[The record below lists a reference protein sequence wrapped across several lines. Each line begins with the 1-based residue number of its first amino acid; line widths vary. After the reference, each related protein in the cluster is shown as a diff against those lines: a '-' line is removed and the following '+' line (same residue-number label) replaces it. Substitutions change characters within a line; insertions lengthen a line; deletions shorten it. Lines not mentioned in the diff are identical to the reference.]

1 MGRTSFCARIL
12 RLYERKEPWC
22 ARGARTF
29 AGAAKTNVPAA
40 AKVMLVESP
49 AKAKKIQEFLGGQCR
64 VLASYGHVRDLP
76 AKAGSVD
83 PSNGFG
89 MRWEALQHAEKHV
102 RTLEEVMRGEG
113 SVELLLAT
121 DPDREGEAI
130 SWHVLG
136 LLKER
141 GVIATNVQRITFTE
155 ITKEAVLGAMDAP
168 RDIDE
173 NLVRAYLA
181 RRAVDYLLGFHLS
194 PILWRKLPGA
204 SSAGRVQSVALRM
217 ICEREDEIDGFKQSM
232 YWTVHGVIRL
242 PDGSTVRADVGG
254 AGGTAFS
261 TLEDAERVSA
271 AIHGA
276 GALSVEKVA
285 AKRTSRQPQPPF
297 TTSTMHQEANT
308 RLGFGAS
315 KTMQLAQELYEGG
328 IITYMRTDSF
338 SMSPGAVEC
347 IRDVIR
353 TKFGEPFVPPAP
365 KVFTRRK
372 AVNAQEAHE
381 AVRPTDPSLAPQAVA
396 YRGYGPAA
404 VKLYELI
411 RDRAL
416 ASQSEN
422 AASDSVA
429 VVFACGNAESRVEL
443 RATGSKIAFSG
454 YLEVLGRDEDPSGV
468 AVTDYEALSK
478 LEEGQTVTVSSS
490 HAEEHTTKAPPRFTE
505 GSLIKAMEE
514 HGIGRP
520 STYAPTLKLLYAR
533 NYVKSSKKRLHAE
546 PIGRILTSFLKLY
559 APEYVDYSYTS
570 TLEGDFDRIS
580 HGDQD
585 WMDVM
590 QEFWAHF
597 EEKTKHLS
605 ELSGTEVLDA
615 LNEDMATY
623 LFRRMAD
630 GVTTGAAGGLDG
642 EANATLG
649 TSTVDSK
656 DPTDTNRGRTCPS
669 CQAPL
674 SLKLSHKGGPFIGC
688 SQYPTCSYTRP
699 LPSGDDDFVPTMAE
713 DIGNAFKSMNV
724 AEQYGMR
731 GPVRLLG
738 TQPGSDAMIFVR
750 QGPYGPYIQVGLDK
764 DPGMKRVP
772 LPKDSKP
779 RSLTLKYALSMLELP
794 RTLGD
799 HPDTGAPVE
808 VRNGKF
814 GPFILHGS
822 RMRSIPKTLDP
833 LDLSLDEALNLLQ
846 LSSENKKFPSVSK
859 NSARSGGKDAPVKK
873 RAGGRDAPPTPSDTA
888 NAVRDGTRVTAD
900 TANAVGV
907 PRARSA
913 YQFFLKDYLSKE
925 KMKNGKE
932 KMKIMGQTWKALP
945 DSERGT
951 FQSMAEEDALRVRIQ
966 EAGIIEPNLE
976 AWEAL
981 DSEAKR
987 ALGSQLASE
996 GSAPGRALSG
1006 KSRPTSAYTLF
1017 MQDVSEQIKR
1027 EKLTGVETTNRGSF
1041 MTLVAKKWRDL
1052 SDEERAKYEFP
1063 DRK

>member
-1 MGRTSFCARIL
+1 MVQYARACSGTFRAL
-12 RLYERKEPWC
+12 R
-22 ARGARTF
+22 AFRTF
-29 AGAAKTNVPAA
+29 ASGATSPGFPAGR
-40 AKVMLVESP
+40 VMLVESP
-49 AKAKKIQEFLGGQCR
+49 AKAKKIQEFLGEQCR

-76 AKAGSVD
+76 PKTGSVD
-83 PSNGFG
+83 PSGGFE
-89 MRWEALQHAEKHV
+89 MRWEALQHAHKHV
-102 RTLEEVMRGEG
+102 RALEDVMRGDA
-113 SVELLLAT
+113 STELLLAT

-130 SWHVLG
+130 SWHVLA

-141 GVIATNVQRITFTE
+141 GIVAGNVRRVTFTE
-155 ITKEAVLGAMDAP
+155 ITKEAVLGAMNAP
-168 RDIDE
+168 REIDE

-217 ICEREDEIDGFKQSM
+217 ICEREDEIDGFAQRV

-261 TLEDAERVSA
+261 TVEEAERVKA
-271 AIHGA
+271 AIEGA
-276 GALSVEKVA
+276 GSLTVEKIV
-285 AKRTSRQPQPPF
+285 AKRTSRQPQAPF
-297 TTSTMHQEANT
+297 TTSTMQQEANT
-308 RLGFGAS
+308 KLGFGAS

-328 IITYMRTDSF
+328 MITYMRTDSY
-338 SMSPGAVEC
+338 SMAPGAVES

-353 TKFGEPFVPPAP
+353 TKFGQEFVPHSP
-365 KVFTRRK
+365 KVFTRKK

-381 AVRPTDPSLAPQAVA
+381 AVRPTDPSLGPQAVS

-416 ASQSEN
+416 ASQAANS
-422 AASDSVA
+422 ASDAVA
-429 VVFACGNAESRVEL
+429 VTFASSSGEDRVEV
-443 RATGSKIAFSG
+443 RATGSKVAFAG
-454 YLEVLGRDEDPSGV
+454 YLGVLGREEDPSSEV
-468 AVTDYEALSK
+468 VSNYEALSK
-478 LEEGQTVTVSSS
+478 LEEGQKVTVGSS
-490 HAEEHTTKAPPRFTE
+490 HAEEHTTNPPPRYTE
-505 GSLIKAMEE
+505 GTLIKAMEE

-520 STYAPTLKLLYAR
+520 STYAPTLKLLFAR
-533 NYVKSSKKRLHAE
+533 NYVKSSKKRLQPE
-546 PIGRILTSFLKLY
+546 PIGRILASFLKLY

-585 WMDVM
+585 WIKVM
-590 QEFWAHF
+590 QQFWEPF
-597 EEKTKHLS
+597 EQKTKTLS
-605 ELSGTEVLDA
+605 ELSGTEVLNA
-615 LNEDMATY
+615 LNEDLAPY
-623 LFRRMAD
+623 LFRSPP
-630 GVTTGAAGGLDG
+630 GSLGETKGASDASDAS
-642 EANATLG
+642 EA
-649 TSTVDSK
+649 STVLDVRDS
-656 DPTDTNRGRTCPS
+656 TEASRQRTCPS
-669 CQAPL
+669 CGAPL

-688 SQYPTCSYTRP
+688 SQYPVCDYTRP
-699 LPSGDDDFVPTMAE
+699 LPTGDDEFVPTMAE
-713 DIGNAFKSMNV
+713 DIGNTFKSMNV

-738 TQPGSDAMIFVR
+738 TQPGSEALIFVR

-794 RTLGD
+794 RTLGE

-822 RMRSIPKTLDP
+822 HMRSIPKTLDP

-846 LSSENKKFPSVSK
+846 LSSENKRFPSIS
-859 NSARSGGKDAPVKK
+859 NQIAQDGARGTLTARV
-873 RAGGRDAPPTPSDTA
+873 RAGGRGAPTPADANDPASDEA
-888 NAVRDGTRVTAD
+888 SVGARVTS
-900 TANAVGV
+900 ANVIGV
-907 PRARSA
+907 PRSRSA

-945 DSERGT
+945 DSERST
-951 FQSMAEEDALRVRIQ
+951 FQAMADDDTLRVRIQ
-966 EAGIIEPNLE
+966 QAGIIEPNLE

-981 DSEAKR
+981 GDDAKR
-987 ALGSQLASE
+987 ALKGQFASE
-996 GSAPGRALSG
+996 ATNPGSAPSG
-1006 KSRPTSAYTLF
+1006 KSKSTSAYTMF
-1017 MQDVSEQIKR
+1017 MQDVSKQIKR
-1027 EKLTGVETTNRGSF
+1027 EKVGGEEANRGSF
-1041 MTLVAKKWRDL
+1041 MTLVAKRWRDL
-1052 SDEERAKYEFP
+1052 SDEERAKYEAP
-1063 DRK
+1063 DGK

>member
-1 MGRTSFCARIL
+1 MGRTSFCARVL
-12 RLYERKEPWC
+12 RLYERKEMWY
-22 ARGARTF
+22 ARACFRTF
-29 AGAAKTNVPAA
+29 ASGAKSPNFPAG
-40 AKVMLVESP
+40 KVMLVESP
-49 AKAKKIQEFLGGQCR
+49 AKAKKIQEFLGDQCR

-76 AKAGSVD
+76 PKAGSVD
-83 PSNGFG
+83 PSTGFE
-89 MRWEALQHAEKHV
+89 MRWEALQHADKHM
-102 RTLEEVMRGEG
+102 RALEEVMQGG
-113 SVELLLAT
+113 ASVELLLAT

-130 SWHVLG
+130 SWHVLA

-141 GVIATNVQRITFTE
+141 GVVASNVQRITFTE
-155 ITKEAVLGAMDAP
+155 ITKEAVLGAMSAP
-168 RDIDE
+168 REINE
-173 NLVRAYLA
+173 HLVQAYLA

-217 ICEREDEIDGFKQSM
+217 ICEREDEIDGFDRRM
-232 YWTVHGVIRL
+232 YWTVHGVVRL

-254 AGGTAFS
+254 EGDTSFS
-261 TLEDAERVSA
+261 TLEEAKRVKA
-271 AIHGA
+271 AIEGA
-276 GALSVEKVA
+276 RSLTVGKVV
-285 AKRTSRQPQPPF
+285 AKRTSRQPQAPF
-297 TTSTMHQEANT
+297 TTSTMQQESNIK
-308 RLGFGAS
+308 LGFGAS

-328 IITYMRTDSF
+328 MITYMRTDSY
-338 SMSPGAVEC
+338 SMSLGAVES

-353 TKFGEPFVPPAP
+353 IKFGEAFVPSTP
-365 KVFTRRK
+365 KVFTRKK

-381 AVRPTDPSLAPQAVA
+381 AVRPTDPSLGPQAVA

-416 ASQSEN
+416 ASQAEN
-422 AASDSVA
+422 AASDAVA
-429 VVFACGNAESRVEL
+429 VTFVSGNGEDRVEL
-443 RATGSKIAFSG
+443 RATGSKVAFPG
-454 YLEVLGRDEDPSGV
+454 YLGVLGRDEDPSSE
-468 AVTDYEALSK
+468 AVTNFAALSK
-478 LEEGQTVTVSSS
+478 LEEGQTVTVDSSLT
-490 HAEEHTTKAPPRFTE
+490 EEHTTKPPPRYTE
-505 GSLIKAMEE
+505 GTLIKAMEE

-520 STYAPTLKLLYAR
+520 STYAPTLKLLFAR
-533 NYVKSSKKRLHAE
+533 NYVKSSKKRLYAE

-559 APEYVDYSYTS
+559 APEYVDFSYTS

-590 QEFWAHF
+590 QQFWAPF
-597 EEKTKHLS
+597 EQKTKLLS
-605 ELSGTEVLDA
+605 ELSGTEVLDS
-615 LNEDMATY
+615 LNEDLASY
-623 LFRRMAD
+623 LFRPTVD
-630 GVTTGAAGGLDG
+630 
-642 EANATLG
+642 G
-649 TSTVDSK
+649 TSTIPAATAVKLK
-656 DPTDTNRGRTCPS
+656 DPNDAERQLTCPS

-688 SQYPTCSYTRP
+688 SQYPTCNYTRP

-713 DIGNAFKSMNV
+713 DIGNAFKSMNI

-738 TQPGSDAMIFVR
+738 TQPRSDALIFVR

-794 RTLGD
+794 RILGD
-799 HPDTGAPVE
+799 HPDTGVPVE

-822 RMRSIPKTLDP
+822 HMRSIPKTLDP
-833 LDLSLDEALNLLQ
+833 LDLSLGEALNLLQ

-859 NSARSGGKDAPVKK
+859 QTVRSSGRDAVAKK
-873 RAGGRDAPPTPSDTA
+873 RAGERGASPTQPDVDDTA
-888 NAVRDGTRVTAD
+888 NDGARAMSD
-900 TANAVGV
+900 NAIGV

-913 YQFFLKDYLSKE
+913 YQFFLKNYLSKE

-945 DSERGT
+945 DSERDI
-951 FQSMAEEDALRVRIQ
+951 FLSMADDDALRVRVQ
-966 EAGIIEPNLE
+966 EAGIIEPHLE

-981 DSEAKR
+981 DAEAKQTLR
-987 ALGSQLASE
+987 SQLASE
-996 GSAPGRALSG
+996 SPDPSSALAGN
-1006 KSRPTSAYTLF
+1006 SRPTSAYTLF
-1017 MQDVSEQIKR
+1017 MQDVSEQIRR
-1027 EKLTGVETTNRGSF
+1027 EKVTGEETNRGSF

-1052 SDEERAKYEFP
+1052 SDEERAKYESP
-1063 DRK
+1063 DGK